1 MQSENKRVFPK
12 YTAIV
17 SGVLTVAI
25 SGVMNLFLISAIE
38 ANTGGIRCFDMN
50 IGYDYQTASEFLTLL
65 GERGRHF
72 YLDYQLPL
80 DFVFPVVYTLFFISL
95 IFLLRKSFSPLVFI
109 PVALAATDL
118 TENILSEIMLR
129 NPVLSETTVK
139 IASAVTVAKT
149 ILMCLVFLILII
161 MIVRKAAEK
170 LKNR

>member
-1 MQSENKRVFPK
+1 M
-12 YTAIV
+12 TAVIGGIGTAV
-17 SGVLTVAI
+17 IGI
-25 SGVMNLFLISAIE
+25 IMNLILIPRIE
-38 ANTGGIRCFDMN
+38 ADTAGIRCFDMN